1 MEQYLIPANSK
12 KSQLIF
18 NTFRPIDLAILVIGF
33 CTSVILLL
41 LDDNMAVKAMFLK
54 LAPVLVCGFLVVP
67 IPFYH
72 NVLTFLIEMYRYF
85 TRPTRYLWRG
95 WCVRY
100 VTDDESK
107 K

>member
-18 NTFRPIDLAILVIGF
+18 NTFRPIDLGILVIGF
-33 CTSVILLL
+33 ITSVLLL
-41 LDDNMAVKAMFLK
+41 IVDDNMAVGAMIVK
-54 LAPVLVCGFLVVP
+54 LIPLLICGFLVVP

-72 NVLTFLIEMYRYF
+72 NVLTFIIEMYKYL
-85 TRPTRYLWRG
+85 TRPTRYIWRG
-95 WCVRY
+95 WCISHVAN
-100 VTDDESK
+100 DEQK